1 MYDVDLEVN
10 GQRTIAVLPSGEVRA
25 KDIDKMVKYLE
36 NEVIRVIKNY
46 KWGLSHIA
54 WSSLYSSIIYILHK
68 VDNKLLIY
76 WWNQQF

>member
-46 KWGLSHIA
+46 K
-54 WSSLYSSIIYILHK
+54 
-68 VDNKLLIY
+68 
-76 WWNQQF
+76 